1 MIPAGR
7 VVGVDLGSRRIGLA
21 VSDSGQSVATPVS
34 TITRS
39 GDLQA
44 DHEALAAVV
53 HDYGAVGVVVGVPVS
68 LSGSSGPAAEAV
80 NEEVASLR
88 ERLMVDVETMD
99 ERFTTT
105 VASAGLRSA
114 GRRAKRQ
121 REVIDAAAA
130 AELLQTWLSRRR
142 ATAAET

>member
-34 TITRS
+34 AITRS
-39 GDLQA
+39 GDLRA
-44 DHEALAAVV
+44 DHDALAAVV
-53 HDYGAVGVVVGVPVS
+53 HDYGAVGVVVGIPLS

-88 ERLMVDVETMD
+88 ERLVVDVETVD
-99 ERFTTT
+99 ERFTTR
-105 VASAGLRSA
+105 VASAGLRTA
-114 GRRAKRQ
+114 GRKAKRQ
-121 REVIDAAAA
+121 RDVIDAAAA

-142 ATAAET
+142 ASAAEA

>member
-21 VSDSGQSVATPVS
+21 VSDSGQSVATPVT

-39 GDLQA
+39 GDMQA

-53 HDYGAVGVVVGVPVS
+53 HDYGAVGVVVGLPVS

-80 NEEVASLR
+80 NQEVASLR
-88 ERLMVDVETMD
+88 ERLVVDVETVD
-99 ERFTTT
+99 ERFTTS

-142 ATAAET
+142 AKTAET

>member
-21 VSDSGQSVATPVS
+21 VSDSGQSVATPVRA
-34 TITRS
+34 ITRS
-39 GDLQA
+39 GDLRA
-44 DHEALAAVV
+44 DHDALAAVV
-53 HDYGAVGVVVGVPVS
+53 HDYGAVGVVVGIPLS

-88 ERLMVDVETMD
+88 ERLVVDVETVD
-99 ERFTTT
+99 ERFTTR
-105 VASAGLRSA
+105 VASAGLRTA
-114 GRRAKRQ
+114 GRKAKRQ
-121 REVIDAAAA
+121 RDVIDAAAA

-142 ATAAET
+142 ASAAEA

>member
-21 VSDSGQSVATPVS
+21 VSDSGQSVATPVT

-39 GDLQA
+39 GDLRA

-53 HDYGAVGVVVGVPVS
+53 HDYGAVGVVVGLPVS

-80 NEEVASLR
+80 NQEVASLR
-88 ERLMVDVETMD
+88 ERLVVDVETVD
-99 ERFTTT
+99 ERFTTS

>member
-21 VSDSGQSVATPVS
+21 VSDSGQSVATPVN

-68 LSGSSGPAAEAV
+68 LSGSAGPAAASV
-80 NEEVASLR
+80 NEEVDCLR
-88 ERLMVDVETMD
+88 ERLVVDVETVD
-99 ERFTTT
+99 ERFTTR
-105 VASAGLRSA
+105 VASTRLRAA

-142 ATAAET
+142 SPAAET

>member
-21 VSDSGQSVATPVS
+21 VSDSGQSVATPVT

-39 GDLQA
+39 GDLRA

-80 NEEVASLR
+80 NEELASLR
-88 ERLMVDVETMD
+88 ERLVVDVETVD
-99 ERFTTT
+99 ERFTTR

-114 GRRAKRQ
+114 GRKAKRQ

-142 ATAAET
+142 ATAPET

>member
-21 VSDSGQSVATPVS
+21 VSDSGQSVATPVT

-39 GDLQA
+39 GDLRA

-53 HDYGAVGVVVGVPVS
+53 HDYGAVGVVVGVPMS

-80 NEEVASLR
+80 NEELASLR
-88 ERLMVDVETMD
+88 ERLVVDVETVD
-99 ERFTTT
+99 ERFTTR

-114 GRRAKRQ
+114 GRKAKRQ

-142 ATAAET
+142 ATAPET

>member
-21 VSDSGQSVATPVS
+21 VSDSGQSVATPVT

-53 HDYGAVGVVVGVPVS
+53 HDYGAVGVVVGLPVS

-80 NEEVASLR
+80 NQEVASLR
-88 ERLMVDVETMD
+88 ERLVVDVETVD
-99 ERFTTT
+99 ERFTTS

-114 GRRAKRQ
+114 GRRGKRQ

-142 ATAAET
+142 ATASET